1 MKQLKF
7 LLLIIIIGGTILS
20 KQTYAQKNWKFT
32 LDEARN
38 YALQNNYDIKN
49 AIIDKEIAQK
59 KIWETTAIGLP
70 QIESKL
76 EYSNFLK
83 IPTQLIPGD
92 FFQRPGEFVEVQF
105 GTKHNATASI
115 TASQLIFNGSY
126 IVGLQTA
133 KTFLSLSEQQLQKT
147 QRDIKESITET
158 YYNILVAGDSKKI
171 LDSTIYNLQKIKY
184 EINEMYKEGFVEET
198 DVDQI
203 NLSLINLKNSLNSVN
218 RQIEIAYNLLKFQ
231 MGIDLSR
238 KIEVTQNLDEI
249 LEEINFDAII
259 GQKFVLANN
268 LDFKLLTTRENLL
281 QLSLKNEKSKFLPS
295 LAAFYSHSQNALR
308 EEFNFMK
315 SGESWFPTTLIGV
328 NLSLPI
334 FSSGMK
340 RAKVNQAKLD
350 LEKIK
355 NSKLQAE
362 QGLELEVS
370 QARATLISSLE
381 NYRNAVDNVNLS
393 KKIYDKT
400 IIKCSEGVATSTELN
415 QERNQ
420 YLTNESNYIGT
431 LSILLNAKNKLDK
444 VLNNYN

>member
-1 MKQLKF
+1 MNQLKF
-7 LLLIIIIGGTILS
+7 LLIIIIGGTLFL
-20 KQTYAQKNWKFT
+20 KQTFAQENLKFT

-38 YALQNNYDIKN
+38 YALLNNYDIKN
-49 AIIDKEIAQK
+49 ASIDIEIAQK

-76 EYSNFLK
+76 EYSDFLK
-83 IPTQLIPGD
+83 IPTQLIPGE
-92 FFQRPGEFVEVQF
+92 FFDKPGEFIEVQF
-105 GTKHNATASI
+105 GTKHNISASI
-115 TASQLIFNGSY
+115 TASQLLFNGSY

-133 KTFLSLSEQQLQKT
+133 KIFLSLSEQQLQKT
-147 QRDIKESITET
+147 QIDIKETITET
-158 YYNILVAGDSKKI
+158 YYNILVAEESKKI
-171 LDSTIYNLQKIKY
+171 LDSTIYNLQKTKY
-184 EINEMYKEGFVEET
+184 EISEVYKEGFVEET

-203 NLSLINLKNSLNSVN
+203 YLSLTNLQNSLNSVN

-231 MGIDLSR
+231 MGIDLSTN
-238 KIEVTQNLDEI
+238 IEITQNLDEI
-249 LEEINFDAII
+249 LEEINFNAII
-259 GQKFVLANN
+259 DQKFILDNN
-268 LDFKLLTTRENLL
+268 LDFKLLTTQESLSLL
-281 QLSLKNEKSKFLPS
+281 NLKNEKSKYLPS
-295 LAAFYSHSQNALR
+295 LAAFYSHSRNAQR

-315 SGESWFPTTLIGV
+315 SGELWFPTTLIGL
-328 NLSLPI
+328 NINLPI

-350 LEKIK
+350 LEKLR

-370 QARATLISSLE
+370 QARVTLISSLE
-381 NYRNAVDNVNLS
+381 NYQNALDNVNLS

-400 IIKCSEGVATSTELN
+400 IIKYSEGVSTSTELT

-420 YLTNESNYIGT
+420 YLSNESNYINT
-431 LSILLNAKNKLDK
+431 LSVLLNAKNKLDK

>member
-7 LLLIIIIGGTILS
+7 LFLIIIIGGTLLI
-20 KQTYAQKNWKFT
+20 KQTFAQESLKFT
-32 LDEARN
+32 LNEARN
-38 YALQNNYDIKN
+38 YALLNNYDIKN

-76 EYSNFLK
+76 EYSDYLK
-83 IPTQLIPGD
+83 IPTQLIPGE
-92 FFQRPGEFVEVQF
+92 FFDKPGEFIEVQF
-105 GTKHNATASI
+105 GTKHNITASI
-115 TASQLIFNGSY
+115 TATQLIFNGSY

-133 KTFLSLSEQQLQKT
+133 KTFLSLSDQELQKT
-147 QRDIKESITET
+147 QINIKETITET
-158 YYNILVAGDSKKI
+158 YYNILVAEDSKEI
-171 LDSTIYNLQKIKY
+171 LSSTIDNLQKTKY
-184 EINEMYKEGFVEET
+184 EVSEMYKEGFVEET

-203 NLSLINLKNSLNSVN
+203 NLSLTNLKNSLNSIN
-218 RQIEIAYNLLKFQ
+218 RQIEIAYNLLKYQ
-231 MGIDLSR
+231 MGIDLSV
-238 KIEVTQNLDEI
+238 KIKLTQNLDEI

-259 GQKFVLANN
+259 DQQFVLANN
-268 LDFKLLTTRENLL
+268 LDFKLLTTQESLMHLN
-281 QLSLKNEKSKFLPS
+281 LKNEKTKFLPS
-295 LAAFYSHSQNALR
+295 LSAFYSHSRNAQR
-308 EEFNFMK
+308 EEFNFTK
-315 SGESWFPTTLIGV
+315 SGELWFPTTLIGL
-328 NLSLPI
+328 NLNLPI

-350 LEKIK
+350 LEKVR

-370 QARATLISSLE
+370 RARATLISSLE
-381 NYRNAVDNVNLS
+381 NYRNAIDNVNLS

-400 IIKCSEGVATSTELN
+400 IIKYSEGVATSTELT

-420 YLTNESNYIGT
+420 YLSNESDYINT

-444 VLNNYN
+444 ALNNYN